1 MPINRKYNIGMLLDA
16 LREELALKENFKV
29 LFEYVLLAGI
39 NDRSGGLLIIIS
51 LGFLSVYNCGFLL
64 VTQSLLT
71 AYS

>member
-39 NDRSGGLLIIIS
+39 NDRSVGLLIKIS
-51 LGFLSVYNCGFLL
+51 LGFCQFMAAFCFWLL
-64 VTQSLLT
+64 NVR
-71 AYS
+71 

>member
-39 NDRSGGLLIIIS
+39 NDRSDGLLIKIS
-51 LGFLSVYNCGFLL
+51 LGFLSVYNCGFFL
-64 VTQSLLT
+64 VTQSSLT
-71 AYS
+71 AYF